1 MDEDRLDTEKLIG
14 INEKVA
20 VLLTDLDFRY
30 STSSGPGGQH
40 ANRSATRA
48 TLLFD
53 IKNASRLDAETRER
67 LLNKLSS
74 RLDKNGILQISVQD
88 SRSQRKNRE
97 TAVARFQSLLADAL
111 YVPKKRRKTR
121 PSQSAIAKRIANKK
135 KQSRIKKERGK
146 KWSPD
151 E

>member
-1 MDEDRLDTEKLIG
+1 MDEERLDTEKVIQ
-14 INEKVA
+14 INERIA
-20 VLLTDLDFRY
+20 VLLADLNFRY

-53 IKNASRLDAETRER
+53 INAANLDEQTRER
-67 LLNKLSS
+67 LLEKLSS

-88 SRSQRKNRE
+88 SRSQLKNRE

-111 YVPKKRRKTR
+111 QIPKKRRKTR
-121 PSQSAIAKRIANKK
+121 PSQSAITKRIAKKK
-135 KQSRIKKERGK
+135 KQSRIKKERSK

-151 E
+151 D

>member
-1 MDEDRLDTEKLIG
+1 MDEERLDTEKLIQ

-20 VLLTDLDFRY
+20 VLLADLDFRF

-53 IKNASRLDAETRER
+53 INNAANLDEETRAR
-67 LLNKLSS
+67 LLDKLNT

-97 TAVARFQSLLADAL
+97 TAVTRFQSLLADAL
-111 YVPKKRRKTR
+111 QTPKKRRKTK
-121 PSQSAIAKRIANKK
+121 PSQSAIAKRIAKKK
-135 KQSRIKKERGK
+135 KQSRVKKERGK

>member
-1 MDEDRLDTEKLIG
+1 MDIEPLDIEKVIQV
-14 INEKVA
+14 NEKVSIS
-20 VLLTDLDFRY
+20 LSDLDFRF

-53 IKNASRLDAETRER
+53 IENATSLDEETRTR
-67 LLNKLSS
+67 LLHKLSS

-88 SRSQRKNRE
+88 TRSQRRNRD

-121 PSQSAIAKRIANKK
+121 PSQSAIAKRIAKKK
-135 KQSRIKKERGK
+135 KQSRIKKDRGK

-151 E
+151 D